1 MMVCLEQRPE
11 FFEFFNAVSGAL
23 VQPGRQY
30 VIASLRGTEIAAVV
44 MYGRVSRG
52 ACEMSVMS
60 DGRCD
65 WVTRAFRRA
74 AFDYPFKVLNLNRI
88 SSFVDVDN
96 QSAIALNVRLGFQL
110 EGVARQYL
118 DGRDAYAMSLL
129 RTECKWI

>member
-1 MMVCLEQRPE
+1 MRVSLDQRPE
-11 FFEFFNAVSGAL
+11 FYDFFNAISGAS
-23 VQPGRQY
+23 VRPNSQY
-30 VIASLRGTEIAAVV
+30 VIASLRGEEIAAVV

-52 ACEMSVMS
+52 ACEMAVMS
-60 DGRCD
+60 DGRGD

-74 AFDYPFKVLNLNRI
+74 AFDYPFNVLGLNRC

-96 QSAIALNVRLGFQL
+96 QPAIAMNVRLGFQL

-129 RTECKWI
+129 RRECKWI